1 MDAELLGLL
10 VEVVVKELHEVLDRA
25 AEVDVA
31 GLGDVELETAL
42 IELGSLE
49 ARVAALRVQ
58 VAGEWDARRLWA
70 TRGYRSAASAL
81 AHKHRV
87 PQAACGRVPRWGR
100 KLRDLPAVAVAWGAG
115 SIGDAHVQRIL
126 GIDTPRIHEALVAD
140 QVEIVRWAMTLGWR
154 PFLRRLQDWVDTH
167 DPDGP
172 EPDGAH
178 RRFSCSRTI
187 EDRWRLDGWLD
198 PVPGTIFHTELSRLQ
213 RQLFL
218 EDQREATDRLGH
230 EPLPFQFRRS
240 AEQRRADALVLM
252 AERSATLPEDGRRGR
267 PLFTVLTGADSLR
280 RILELTNGIELRP
293 AQLVDY
299 VDPALF
305 EKVLFETPVKVIGVS
320 RQRTYRDLLR
330 KAILVRDRGC
340 QHPGC
345 DAPIDD
351 CEIDHKIPAS
361 QGGPT
366 SDTNGRAWCGPHNR
380 ARNHPDYVEPDGG
393 DEPPPGQA

>member
-1 MDAELLGLL
+1 

-25 AEVDVA
+25 ADVDVA
-31 GLGDVELETAL
+31 ALGDGELEAALVEL
-42 IELGSLE
+42 GVLE
-49 ARVAALRVQ
+49 ARVTALRVKT
-58 VAGEWDARRLWA
+58 AAEWDARRVWA
-70 TRGYRSAASAL
+70 THGYRSPASAL
-81 AHKHRV
+81 AHRHRV
-87 PQAACGRVPRWGR
+87 PQAACGRVTRWGR

-126 GIDTPRIHEALVAD
+126 GVDNPRVHDALVSD
-140 QVEIVRWAMTLGWR
+140 QVELVRWAIDLPWR
-154 PFLRRLQDWVDTH
+154 PFVRRLQDWLDAH

-172 EPDGAH
+172 EPERTH

-198 PVPGTIFHTELSRLQ
+198 PVPGSIFATELARLE

-218 EDQREATDRLGH
+218 EDQREATDRLGY
-230 EPLPFQFRRS
+230 EPLPFQFRRTP
-240 AEQRRADALVLM
+240 EQRRADALVLM

-267 PLFTVLTGADSLR
+267 PLFTVLVGADSLR

-293 AQLVDY
+293 GQLVDH
-299 VDPALF
+299 VEPALF
-305 EKVLFETPVKVIGVS
+305 EHVLFETPVKVIGVS

-351 CEIDHKIPAS
+351 CQIDHKIPAS
-361 QGGPT
+361 KGGPT
-366 SDTNGRAWCGPHNR
+366 TDANGRAYCPTHNY
-380 ARNHPDYVEPDGG
+380 ARNAPGYREPDDG
-393 DEPPPGQA
+393 DGDGEPPPGDGPA